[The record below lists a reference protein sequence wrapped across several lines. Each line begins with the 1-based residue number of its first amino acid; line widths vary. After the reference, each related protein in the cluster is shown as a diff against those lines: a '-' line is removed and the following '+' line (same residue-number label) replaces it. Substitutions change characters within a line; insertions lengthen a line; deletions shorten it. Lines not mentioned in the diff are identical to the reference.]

1 MPGLLW
7 APASTP
13 PADGCFHSMS
23 TLRNSLLWSVGGRYL
38 TLALQLLAFV
48 VLARLL
54 TPEDVGLYSVAAALI
69 GLTQVLREFGVGTY
83 LIQEKELTP
92 ARIRTAFTLS
102 LLFSATLCLAVL
114 VLARPIA
121 DFYREPRLEAVTR
134 VLALSFLLIPFG
146 STALAILNRD
156 MRFKALFWISTSS
169 AVLSQLAAL
178 GFAALGFGY
187 WSLVWSSLVATG
199 VSVTGAAIAA
209 RGGLL
214 HKPTLGEW
222 RRVLNF
228 GSQLVAGRIVS
239 ELSLSFNDLVVGRVL
254 GLAEVGILSR
264 AQGVMNL
271 AHRDFLNAIRNVALP
286 AFAKAHREGSDVD
299 LLHAK
304 FVANAAAFAWPF
316 YGLLALFPL
325 EALRLLFGPQWDAAA
340 PLVPV
345 FCAAGALAVLWSFA
359 SSALTACGHIGTTT
373 RIELAIQPIR
383 LGLLA
388 ACAYLFP
395 RLEAFAW
402 ALLLVYALNV
412 FVALGLKQ
420 TRLPTEFQ
428 RLFALLRPSVSL
440 ALATLSPAILVRALQ
455 AGGIVESSL
464 AEFVTSAALCALAWM
479 LALATLGH
487 PLLDDPAFARIKTL
501 LARIGLARSS

>member
-1 MPGLLW
+1 
-7 APASTP
+7 
-13 PADGCFHSMS
+13 MS

-38 TLALQLLAFV
+38 TLGLQLVSFI

-54 TPEDVGLYSVAAALI
+54 TPEDVGLYSVAAAFI

-92 ARIRTAFTLS
+92 DRIRSAFTLS
-102 LLFSATLCLAVL
+102 LLISATLCLAVL
-114 VLARPIA
+114 GLATPIA
-121 DFYREPRLEAVTR
+121 EFYREPRLEPVLR

-209 RGGLL
+209 RGGLV
-214 HKPTLGEW
+214 HRPTLNEW

-286 AFAKAHREGSDVD
+286 AFAKAQREGSDVD

-340 PLVPV
+340 PLVPI
-345 FCAAGALAVLWSFA
+345 FCAAGAIAVLWSFA
-359 SSALTACGHIGTTT
+359 TSALTGCGHIGTTT

-388 ACAYLFP
+388 ACAYFFP

-412 FVALGLKQ
+412 YIALSLKQ
-420 TRLPTEFQ
+420 TRLPSDARRFIAQ
-428 RLFALLRPSVSL
+428 LRPSLSL
-440 ALATLSPAILVRALQ
+440 ALTTLSPAILVRTLQ
-455 AGGIVESSL
+455 TSGLIEGSL
-464 AEFVTSAALCALAWM
+464 TIFVSVAALCALAWI

-487 PLLDDPAFARIKTL
+487 PLLDDPVFGRVKAL
-501 LARIGLARSS
+501 LGRLGPGRSS